1 MNVGLGRNDEKVKT
15 TYTQKRK
22 SIFPLP
28 LWDKGMNAPVKARS
42 LALQNDRQNTG
53 AAIDL
58 YLDLLKASLTN
69 TLFVSEPNA
78 DDEGEPSYVK
88 DFIEHY
94 IKGVA
99 LSMLPLARLEN
110 LQSCIF
116 YVLKQEVAGDL
127 IETGVWR
134 GGATI
139 FMRGVLKA
147 FNVVDR
153 IVWVADSF
161 EGLPE
166 PDAERFPLEARAHD
180 GQVMRSVYNH
190 FAVSLE
196 DVKRNFRAY
205 GLLDK
210 QVCFLKGWFK
220 DTLPAAPMT
229 TLSIMR
235 LDGDYYESTW
245 DALINLYDKL
255 SLGGYAIVDDYG
267 EGSWTY
273 CRRAVDEFRRQR
285 GIQDPMI
292 RVDSKCYYWQRTR

>member
-1 MNVGLGRNDEKVKT
+1 MERDMMK
-15 TYTQKRK
+15 
-22 SIFPLP
+22 
-28 LWDKGMNAPVKARS
+28 S
-42 LALQNDRQNTG
+42 LAIQRDRQNT
-53 AAIDL
+53 ATVIDL

-69 TLFVSEPNA
+69 TLFMSEPDA
-78 DDEGEPSYVK
+78 DDTELRYVN
-88 DFIEHY
+88 DFIDHY

-99 LSMLPLARLEN
+99 VSMLPLARLEN
-110 LQSCIF
+110 LRSCIVD
-116 YVLKQEVAGDL
+116 VLEREVPGDL

-139 FMRGVLKA
+139 FIRGVLKA

-153 IVWVADSF
+153 TVWVADSF

-166 PDAERFPLEARAHD
+166 PDAERFPLEAKTH
-180 GQVMRSVYNH
+180 GGKVMTRVYNR
-190 FAVSLE
+190 FAVSIE
-196 DVKRNFRAY
+196 DVQRNFRAY
-205 GLLDK
+205 GLLDE
-210 QVCFLKGWFK
+210 QVRFLKGWFK
-220 DTLPAAPMT
+220 DTLPTAPIT

-267 EGSWTY
+267 EDSWTY
-273 CRRAVDEFRRQR
+273 CRRAVDEFRSQR